1 MEVQIRDAA
10 ALRRVSPTMLSA
22 YLGAHGWIREE
33 TWRGRIVVWSKTG
46 DDGVEVKEL
55 LAPLREHSDAYA
67 VRIAEAVALLAELEE
82 RSQLDVYYDLLGA
95 GADTIR
101 LRALNGVGRRG
112 WDLNDSVTFLSHAR
126 DLITS
131 AARFAERP
139 GQAVYRGR
147 ASSIV
152 ADYVRAV
159 RPLPG
164 YTAGNEL
171 TLHSPVPAG
180 YGIERDLDD
189 GVRPP
194 FPRQTTL
201 ALYDGLRRADRMVT
215 EVFGGA
221 DIPATFGQAEAARQ
235 GVNANFCDAMSTLAQ
250 RGHGIG
256 VSVSWAYVHPE
267 RVSSEEFV
275 FSESSAEVFGEAVK
289 WLRLNS
295 PFLNAHITG
304 EIVRLYREQ
313 PGEFDGQAVMMYELD
328 GRPVALQVQFAIAD
342 REEVLRAFRD
352 GVEVS
357 LDGDIHREGNK
368 YEVQNPRN
376 FTVVKERQ

>member
-10 ALRRVSPTMLSA
+10 ALSRVSPTMLSA
-22 YLGAHGWIREE
+22 YLGAQGRVREE
-33 TWRGRIVVWSKTG
+33 TWRGRTVVWCKTG
-46 DDGVEVKEL
+46 DGRVNEL
-55 LAPLREHSDAYA
+55 LAPLREHSDAYS

-82 RSQLDVYYDLLGA
+82 RSQLDVYYGLLGA

-101 LRALNGVGRRG
+101 LWALNGVGPRG
-112 WDLNDSVTFLSHAR
+112 WDLNDSVTFLAHAR
-126 DLITS
+126 GLITS
-131 AARFAERP
+131 AARFAEHP

-164 YTAGNEL
+164 YTASNDL
-171 TLHSPVPAG
+171 TLHSPVPAE

-194 FPRQTTL
+194 FPRQTML
-201 ALYDGLRRADRMVT
+201 ALYGGLRRADRMVT

-221 DIPATFGQAEAARQ
+221 DIPTTFGQAEAARQ
-235 GVNANFCDAMSTLAQ
+235 GVSANFCDAMSTLAQ
-250 RGHGIG
+250 RRHGIG
-256 VSVSWAYVHPE
+256 ISVSWVYVHPE
-267 RVSSEEFV
+267 SVSSAEFV

-368 YEVQNPRN
+368 YKVQNPRN
-376 FTVVKERQ
+376 FTVVEERQ